1 LSHGEQARQVRRV
14 QRTTPYLPRR
24 TRREIARGMLRRR
37 REIARSVWRQ
47 RHAVSDYSVLLVVA
61 VVSLYVWGPVAW
73 RILAWLLALATGH
86 AHL

>member
-1 LSHGEQARQVRRV
+1 MSHGEQVRQVRQVR
-14 QRTTPYLPRR
+14 RTTPYLQRR

-47 RHAVSDYSVLLVVA
+47 RHAVRDYSVLLVVA
-61 VVSLYVWGPVAW
+61 VAGLYVWGPVAW
-73 RILAWLLALATGH
+73 HGLVWLLALATGH